1 MKSIHSPWRRINPLE
16 RPSGQWNRAA
26 RARLRYSTNRDTAR
40 SPQSRTS
47 RTPGVGERTQRA
59 KTRTSIRG
67 GRAIRRVAQASNQT
81 SLYPYSR
88 SDASVE
94 SPRARSRRHGERLW
108 STSPRSKTVSEK
120 PDPRIARGVEERC
133 GASERYRER
142 LQEE

>member
-26 RARLRYSTNRDTAR
+26 RARLRYCTNRTTAR
-40 SPQSRTS
+40 PRDALPAWASAPS
-47 RTPGVGERTQRA
+47 A
-59 KTRTSIRG
+59 KTRTLIRG
-67 GRAIRRVAQASNQT
+67 GRTIRRIAQALNQT
-81 SLYPYSR
+81 SLQPYLR

-94 SPRARSRRHGERLW
+94 STRARSRRHGERLW

-133 GASERYRER
+133 GASERYREH